1 MSDHNNDIK
10 TAWITVRQ
18 FQDEVDRLSGFAHL
32 GVEHKRKWMW
42 MLHQLAK
49 ERTVL
54 ELLEQKARLEQLRQA
69 LP

>member
-10 TAWITVRQ
+10 DAWIRVRQ
-18 FQDEVDRLSGFAHL
+18 FQDEVDRLGSFAHL
-32 GVEHKRKWMW
+32 GGEHKRKWMW

-54 ELLEQKARLEQLRQA
+54 ELLEQQARLAQLRQA
-69 LP
+69 RS